1 MNPKF
6 LKEQTPSVPRTSHT
20 REVSHGGR
28 PVRLRCLNRVLRWA
42 DMCTRI
48 ANVLL
53 LVLLLCA
60 RPSVAR
66 AQNSGLSWPAERD
79 DAEGNLPTGSNP
91 LLSPD
96 EGLDILGVALDTR
109 HRLTNDRDCSHLVHA
124 LYERAGF
131 PYPYSN
137 SLELYAGIEQFQP
150 VMQPQPGDL
159 IVWHGHVGIIVS
171 PVRRSF
177 LSALRSGR
185 GVEKYDS
192 PYWRRRGRPRFF
204 RYVKGSPSLPNLST
218 SAN

>member
-1 MNPKF
+1 
-6 LKEQTPSVPRTSHT
+6 LC
-20 REVSHGGR
+20 REGIVWVRGFASGGR
-28 PVRLRCLNRVLRWA
+28 PIVDPAKSRLA

-48 ANVLL
+48 ASVVFLA
-53 LVLLLCA
+53 LLLCVTL
-60 RPSVAR
+60 SSFVR
-66 AQNSGLSWPAERD
+66 AQDSAPTWRAERD
-79 DAEGNLPTGSNP
+79 DAEWNLSAQRNP

-109 HRLTNDRDCSHLVHA
+109 HRLANDRDCSHLVHA
-124 LYERAGF
+124 LYERAGY

-137 SLELYAGIEQFQP
+137 SRELYAGIEPFQP
-150 VMQPQPGDL
+150 VTQPQPGDL
-159 IVWHGHVGIIVS
+159 IVWLGHVGIIVS

-177 LSALRSGR
+177 FSALRSGR

-204 RYVKGSPSLPNLST
+204 RYVKDLPSLPNPAP

>member
-1 MNPKF
+1 MCTR
-6 LKEQTPSVPRTSHT
+6 TPSV
-20 REVSHGGR
+20 V
-28 PVRLRCLNRVLRWA
+28 
-42 DMCTRI
+42 
-48 ANVLL
+48 L
-53 LVLLLCA
+53 LVLLFGTAL
-60 RPSVAR
+60 SSFAR
-66 AQNSGLSWPAERD
+66 AQDSGPSWRERD
-79 DAEGNLPTGSNP
+79 DAEWSLATGWNA

-137 SLELYAGIEQFQP
+137 SRELYAGIEQFQS
-150 VMQPQPGDL
+150 VTQPQPGDL
-159 IVWHGHVGIIVS
+159 IVWLGHVGIIVS
-171 PVRRSF
+171 PVKRSF
-177 LSALRSGR
+177 FSALRSGR

-204 RYVKGSPSLPNLST
+204 RYVKDSPSFANPAK